1 MSSVLR
7 QYWSGTWVPGRNV
20 AL

>member
-7 QYWSGTWVPGRNV
+7 QWLSWSM
-20 AL
+20 